1 MDDPKD
7 KKIKKEN
14 TEKLKRHV
22 WKSSEDK
29 ILLNIL
35 KEQTKHDGKEGT
47 SFTKKARRDI
57 LEQFNESRVDKLELQ
72 ELKNRHKYY
81 RSCYAT
87 MDRLLKLTGF
97 GWDDDDKMIKAE
109 EETWEE
115 LIEVSLCEYDS
126 YKLDISYY

>member
-1 MDDPKD
+1 MDDPKV

-14 TEKLKRHV
+14 TDKLKRHV

-35 KEQTKHDGKEGT
+35 KEQINHGGKEGT
-47 SFTKKARRDI
+47 SFTKKAWRDI

-72 ELKNRHKYY
+72 QLKNRHKYY

-97 GWDDDDKMIKAE
+97 GWDDDDKMIKAS

-115 LIEVSLCEYDS
+115 LIEVSLCA
-126 YKLDISYY
+126 